1 MNSPMVMLP
10 KFMSSES
17 HAVHSHSLPL
27 SWALVLEGAVEAA
40 LQVGDFLM
48 VLDGTIRIEEEE
60 KIKSKQLASKRLLAA
75 RRAIEEHKEALRLAE
90 DIDQD
95 AWFGELE

>member
-1 MNSPMVMLP
+1 MLNQ
-10 KFMSSES
+10 KTSD
-17 HAVHSHSLPL
+17 L
-27 SWALVLEGAVEAA
+27 SNVQIEVIDTLIG
-40 LQVGDFLM
+40 F
-48 VLDGTIRIEEEE
+48 EEEE

-75 RRAIEEHKEALRLAE
+75 RRAIEEHREAQRLAE